1 MGLNF
6 DSSPAT
12 NLLASAPIGGASDP
26 LSASGLADLY
36 GMPTAINTATN
47 TASISASGL
56 NAPVGLSLGTS
67 AGSSSSGFSFISS
80 STASAVSPAVATM
93 GMGMAPMHHAPMQP
107 MAAARTPAVAAAGS
121 GGSSAFSFVKSAKA
135 DDPFSFVSATVA
147 SAKK

>member
-6 DSSPAT
+6 DSPQAT
-12 NLLASAPIGGASDP
+12 HLLASAPIGGASDP

-36 GMPTAINTATN
+36 GMPTATNTAAN

-56 NAPVGLSLGTS
+56 NAPGDLSLGAS
-67 AGSSSSGFSFISS
+67 VGSSSSGFSFVSS
-80 STASAVSPAVATM
+80 SAASAVSPGAATM

-121 GGSSAFSFVKSAKA
+121 GGSSAFSFVKSSKST
-135 DDPFSFVSATVA
+135 DPFSFVSATVA